1 MTWGS
6 DLLISET
13 LSSRAFPAEDHSVK
27 TPSVGQEVELA
38 RVSSKVPGRRLQAIQ
53 SFAGGCDR
61 ASPRLS
67 LDHDLRVLD
76 D

>member
-13 LSSRAFPAEDHSVK
+13 LSSRAFPAEDHSVEP
-27 TPSVGQEVELA
+27 PSAGQEVELA